1 MNPEKPLAVI
11 KDGVDGVSPTVTA
24 VRKDEEGHKGV
35 EITVDNHDGSQP
47 TTVFVQDGAKG
58 ETGATGQDGQTP
70 TITTQRGQDGQS
82 TVVTITTPGKDPVTF
97 TVKDGKNGKDGR
109 TPTIDLNALVEAVRR
124 GAGSTSNS
132 QSSGTSRSAR
142 NRRALPDEDRS
153 ATESSET
160 VQPTTTD
167 ATDSQPVMVLVLQH
181 TMIIMVTVNTIQV
194 WMN

>member
-1 MNPEKPLAVI
+1 MKRCWIN
-11 KDGVDGVSPTVTA
+11 
-24 VRKDEEGHKGV
+24 
-35 EITVDNHDGSQP
+35 
-47 TTVFVQDGAKG
+47 
-58 ETGATGQDGQTP
+58 
-70 TITTQRGQDGQS
+70 
-82 TVVTITTPGKDPVTF
+82 
-97 TVKDGKNGKDGR
+97 
-109 TPTIDLNALVEAVRR
+109 
-124 GAGSTSNS
+124 SNS
-132 QSSGTSRSAR
+132 QPSGTSRSAR